1 VGSRAWRPTS
11 VRDVDPVAAGAALGS
26 ISGVLLVAAGL
37 HRGGHGSLCSTVRT
51 VPGLICLGVFLAH
64 LARLLGRCDPFD
76 FASSH
81 IRQRT
86 T

>member
-1 VGSRAWRPTS
+1 
-11 VRDVDPVAAGAALGS
+11 
-26 ISGVLLVAAGL
+26 
-37 HRGGHGSLCSTVRT
+37 LCSTVRT